1 MIQRA
6 LATLLL
12 AACAATAAAA
22 AETPANGGFERG
34 SAGWTLTAGPYGRP
48 AQGSAQ
54 AARVAKGL
62 GRAGSAALQLDARG
76 RSAEVD
82 AYSAPVPVVAGRGW
96 RLAAW
101 VRALA
106 PKSDYKV
113 TLDWQDAAGKHLKYD
128 NDWRGRGE
136 PGPFTRHGGVF
147 VAPEGAARVVLI
159 LGVQPRSCCL
169 FDDISLADAG
179 PAEPIA
185 ARTRRNGDGAAVV
198 TGPDR
203 VAAGAYATWRADFT
217 CGTSGLP
224 AGGLIALR
232 RMPTSLDWSDPQG
245 IDPKAQGYVRV
256 RGPQGS
262 EFQVERGQAG
272 MLLVRLVWPA
282 LEPGQA
288 VEITIGDRSGGGPG
302 LRAQRT
308 AVKGA
313 RWVVGSDCK
322 ADGDALDLAHTEGGR
337 FDVVPDRPV
346 RLRVVCP
353 SVVEAGEPVGAR
365 VEALD
370 RWGNVCAA
378 PDPPVRWNGAAAAH
392 ALPGGGYALAF
403 GRTGTV
409 RLGARAGTLTGIAEP
424 VVVEPLPSP
433 PINSS
438 PRPYGR
444 VFGRCGAL
452 ANGRVALLFP
462 PAGGGY
468 GPVILYT
475 RSGIGWTRV
484 GTITS
489 PARLALGSGAP
500 ALSPI
505 PGADVPFGP
514 PAITVR
520 DGRAEAVLRGS
531 EGGGAV
537 VARFTVSPDSP
548 MVALHVTATPPAG
561 KSVACLT
568 APLLRAG
575 DGAFGRSHAGALFA
589 GLEYLAPGEA
599 SSSDRGVAWKIR
611 DRRVPHPYKVTVPLM
626 VAAGEQGLC
635 GIAWDPN
642 QRWDGRNP
650 LPLARFEAPS
660 PDGAD
665 NLAMGISAP
674 GFRRGLPENRLPA
687 PLPGAAGKAVSLNC
701 ELLVLPGGSTVP
713 DAVAAWAAAHP
724 MPALRRP
731 RSGQAEMALC
741 TRAFA
746 RTCWVPG
753 VQGWYTAVGL
763 KPGYAD
769 DLAARVRQLGAA
781 MEPGDAALSATN
793 VTRQA
798 MDAVGGPG
806 GPATH
811 LLVGDPER
819 AMEAL
824 RGAAYGRMAQQL
836 PDGGW
841 AFRHIFGAQGPRA
854 TLAEPD
860 DVELGSGATALE
872 TVLTYA
878 AATGDPAAVRAGL
891 RGLERLDRFIKPAGA
906 ESWEVPLTCP
916 NLRAAALA
924 TRCFLR
930 GYQITHNPAH
940 LASAHR
946 WAMAGLAFVCL
957 WEPADRPVMPGATI
971 SVMGTTFFDQG
982 WFGWPVQWV
991 GLAYAEVIRE
1001 LARYD
1006 PRFDWAGVADLI
1018 LASAEKQQKPEGAQC
1033 GHVGLYPDS
1042 YSLLTGADAY
1052 EWCLAPT
1059 GIVGNLLGK
1068 MRAPFEPSI
1077 VSAPLPGGTL
1087 RGVTFA
1093 LPIEASAHG
1102 GGVRLRLRQ
1111 CAGASA
1117 GGVLYGVTPPAS
1129 VTWQGR
1135 PLPRLEFAPAKGDGW
1150 WTGAAEGA
1158 VCVRVTFAQEEGD
1171 LLLDGCIAA
1180 GYRAPQLKAEL
1191 RNGGFEAATEGWALE
1206 PGARLVADG
1215 VAYEGRNALLSDG
1228 LGAGAEAQAT
1238 SARFGVKPS
1247 VRYRLSAMVHQLA
1260 GDGDY
1265 KVTLEWLDAASRHIA
1280 YANDWTGADKPRDYA
1295 AHGGVFTAPDNAASA
1310 IIILGTR
1317 LARCLFDAVT
1327 FTEAP

>member
-1 MIQRA
+1 MIQRT
-6 LATLLL
+6 LASLLL
-12 AACAATAAAA
+12 AVCASAAMAGPEA
-22 AETPANGGFERG
+22 PANPGFERG

-48 AQGSAQ
+48 AQGSAE

-76 RSAEVD
+76 RSREVD
-82 AYSAPVPVVAGRGW
+82 AYSAPVPVAPGRGW

-101 VRALA
+101 VRALS

-113 TLDWQDAAGKHLKYD
+113 TIDWQDPRGKHLSYD

-136 PGPFTRHGGVF
+136 PGPYARHGGVF
-147 VAPEGAARVVLI
+147 VAPEGAARAVLI

-169 FDDISLADAG
+169 FDDISLTDAG
-179 PAEPIA
+179 PAEPIG
-185 ARTRRNGDGAAVV
+185 ARPRRNGDGAAAISGPGRV
-198 TGPDR
+198 T
-203 VAAGAYATWRADFT
+203 AGAYASWRATYT
-217 CGTSGLP
+217 CGASGLP
-224 AGGLIALR
+224 VRGVIALR

-245 IDPKAQGYVRV
+245 IDPRAEGAVRV

-272 MLLVRLVWPA
+272 VLLVRLVWPA
-282 LEPGQA
+282 LQPGQA
-288 VEITIGDRSGGGPG
+288 VEISIGDRSGGGPG

-308 AVKGA
+308 AATGV
-313 RWVVGSDCK
+313 RWVAGSDCK
-322 ADGDALDLAHTEGGR
+322 ADGDTLDLAQTEGGR
-337 FDVVPDRPV
+337 FDVMPDRPV

-353 SVVEAGEPVGAR
+353 SVVEAGKSVAAR

-378 PDPPVRWNGAAAAH
+378 PAAPVRWSGASAVRP
-392 ALPGGGYALAF
+392 LPDGGYALAF
-403 GRTGTV
+403 GRAGPA
-409 RLGARAGTLTGIAEP
+409 RLEARAGTIAGTAEP
-424 VVVEPLPSP
+424 IVVEPLPMP

-438 PRPYGR
+438 PRPTGR
-444 VFGRCGAL
+444 MFGRCGVIL
-452 ANGRVALLFP
+452 NGRVALLFP
-462 PAGGGY
+462 PAGAAY

-475 RSGIGWTRV
+475 RSGLGWTRL

-505 PGADVPFGP
+505 PGADVRFGP
-514 PAITVR
+514 PVVTMR

-531 EGGGAV
+531 EGGASV
-537 VARFTVSPDSP
+537 VARFTVSPDTP
-548 MVALHVTATPPAG
+548 MVALQVTATPPAG
-561 KSVACLT
+561 ESVACLY

-575 DGAFGRSHAGALFA
+575 DGAFGRNHAGALFP

-626 VAAGEQGLC
+626 AAVGEQGLC
-635 GIAWDPN
+635 AIAWDPN

-665 NLAMGISAP
+665 NLAMGLSAP
-674 GFRRGLPENRLPA
+674 GFRRGLPENRLPG
-687 PLPGAAGKAVSLNC
+687 PLPGASGKPITLSC
-701 ELLVLPGGSTVP
+701 ELFVMPSGARAP

-731 RSGQAEMALC
+731 RSEQAEAALC
-741 TRAFA
+741 ARAFA
-746 RTCWVPG
+746 RTCWVEG
-753 VQGWYTAVGL
+753 VRGWYTAVGL

-769 DLAARVRQLGAA
+769 DIAARALQLGAA
-781 MEPGDAALSATN
+781 MEPGDAALSASN
-793 VTRQA
+793 VARQA
-798 MDAVGGPG
+798 MEAVGGPG
-806 GPATH
+806 GPST
-811 LLVGDPER
+811 LLLAGDPER
-819 AMEAL
+819 AVEAL

-841 AFRHIFGAQGPRA
+841 AFSHIFGAQGPRA
-854 TLAEPD
+854 TLAEPG
-860 DVELGSGATALE
+860 DVELGSCATALE
-872 TVLTYA
+872 TVLAYA

-891 RGLERLDRFIKPAGA
+891 RGLERLDRFVKPAGA
-906 ESWEVPLTCP
+906 ESWEVPFTCP

-924 TRCFLR
+924 VRCFLR
-930 GYQITHNPAH
+930 GYQITQDPAH

-982 WFGWPVQWV
+982 WFGRPVQWV

-1006 PRFDWAGVADLI
+1006 PAFDWAGVADLI
-1018 LASAEKQQKPEGAQC
+1018 LASAEKQQKPEGAAC

-1042 YSLLTGADAY
+1042 YSLLTGSDSY

-1068 MRAPFEPSI
+1068 MRLPFEPSI

-1093 LPIEASAHG
+1093 LPLEAAAHG

-1117 GGVLYGVTPPAS
+1117 GGVLYGITPPAS

-1135 PLPRLEFAPAKGDGW
+1135 TLPRLERAPAKGDGW
-1150 WTGAAEGA
+1150 WTGAVEGA
-1158 VCVRVTFAQEEGD
+1158 VCFRITFAEQEGD
-1171 LLLDGCIAA
+1171 LLLDGCVAA
-1180 GYRAPQLKAEL
+1180 PYRAPRLKAEL
-1191 RNGGFEAATEGWALE
+1191 RNGGFEAGSDGWVLE
-1206 PGARLVADG
+1206 PGARIVSDG
-1215 VAYEGRNALLSDG
+1215 QAFAGTQSLLSDG
-1228 LGAGAEAQAT
+1228 LGAGTEAQAT

-1247 VRYRLSAMVHQLA
+1247 ARYRLSAMVHQLA

-1280 YANDWTGADKPRDYA
+1280 YANDWMGLDKPRDYA
-1295 AHGGVFTAPDNAASA
+1295 AHGGLFTAPDNAASA

-1317 LARCLFDAVT
+1317 RARCLFDAVT